1 MEDRFPEEE
10 YRRVCSALKPSFQAE
25 QEVVNMA
32 EPGKRPWRKKKA
44 FVTLAAVLA
53 LTLSVSIVSV
63 AATDGKIVEEVKDKV
78 SLWFRNLTLDEE
90 ASTQDHMVL
99 RAEDGMYI
107 AIDQDERN
115 PKLVY
120 HEDSKSLGL
129 AIGGQEI
136 DITEELLE
144 DGVYTTEYT
153 YEGKTYGVTIQG
165 ELETAQM
172 KVEPQ

>member
-78 SLWFRNLTLDEE
+78 SLWFRNLTL
-90 ASTQDHMVL
+90 
-99 RAEDGMYI
+99 
-107 AIDQDERN
+107 
-115 PKLVY
+115 VY

>member
-63 AATDGKIVEEVKDKV
+63 AATEEVKDKV
-78 SLWFRNLTLDEE
+78 SVWFRNLTLDEE

-99 RAEDGMYI
+99 RAEDGTYI
-107 AIDQDERN
+107 AIDQDEQN

-172 KVEPQ
+172 KVELQ

>member
-78 SLWFRNLTLDEE
+78 SLWFWNLTLDEE
-90 ASTQDHMVL
+90 ASTQVIWCFGRKTGRTLPLIRMNGIQNWCTTKTASHWDWRLAARRSTL
-99 RAEDGMYI
+99 RKNCWKTAYI
-107 AIDQDERN
+107 RRN
-115 PKLVY
+115 IL
-120 HEDSKSLGL
+120 
-129 AIGGQEI
+129 
-136 DITEELLE
+136 
-144 DGVYTTEYT
+144 
-153 YEGKTYGVTIQG
+153 
-165 ELETAQM
+165 M
-172 KVEPQ
+172 KARRMALRSREN

>member
-1 MEDRFPEEE
+1 MQRPETLLPGRTGGRE
-10 YRRVCSALKPSFQAE
+10 YGRA
-25 QEVVNMA
+25 
-32 EPGKRPWRKKKA
+32 GKRPWRKKKA

-78 SLWFRNLTLDEE
+78 SVWFRNLTLDEE

-99 RAEDGMYI
+99 RAEDGTYI

-129 AIGGQEI
+129 AIGGREI
-136 DITEELLE
+136 DITE
-144 DGVYTTEYT
+144 DWW
-153 YEGKTYGVTIQG
+153 KTAYIRRNIPMKARR
-165 ELETAQM
+165 TALRSR
-172 KVEPQ
+172 EN

>member
-10 YRRVCSALKPSFQAE
+10 YRKVCSALKPSFQAE

-78 SLWFRNLTLDEE
+78 SVWFRNLTLDEE

-99 RAEDGMYI
+99 RAEDGTYI

-115 PKLVY
+115 PKQQV
-120 HEDSKSLGL
+120 
-129 AIGGQEI
+129 IGTGDWRPGDRHYGRI
-136 DITEELLE
+136 AGRRRIY
-144 DGVYTTEYT
+144 DGIY
-153 YEGKTYGVTIQG
+153 
-165 ELETAQM
+165 L
-172 KVEPQ
+172 

>member
-1 MEDRFPEEE
+1 MAQEEGIRHAGSRAGTDAIRIHRVGCGYGRQDRRGSEG
-10 YRRVCSALKPSFQAE
+10 Q
-25 QEVVNMA
+25 
-32 EPGKRPWRKKKA
+32 GKA
-44 FVTLAAVLA
+44 
-53 LTLSVSIVSV
+53 
-63 AATDGKIVEEVKDKV
+63 
-78 SLWFRNLTLDEE
+78 LWFRNLTLDEE

-99 RAEDGMYI
+99 RAEDGTYI
-107 AIDQDERN
+107 TIDQDERN